1 MKTVLFVCVRN
12 SGRSQMAEAF
22 ANRLASGGALAESAG
37 TTPAERP
44 NPVVV
49 EAMRERGIDLSSN
62 RPKAMTQAMV
72 ARADQVITMGCSI
85 TEECPAVFVP
95 SEDWGLDDPAGRPI
109 EEVRAIRDEV
119 ERRVRQLLAEIG
131 ATDAP
136 VPAP

>member
-1 MKTVLFVCVRN
+1 
-12 SGRSQMAEAF
+12 
-22 ANRLASGGALAESAG
+22 
-37 TTPAERP
+37 
-44 NPVVV
+44 
-49 EAMRERGIDLSSN
+49 
-62 RPKAMTQAMV
+62 MV